1 MNDPDILYHYC
12 SVDSFYKIVQSN
24 EIWLSD
30 SYVLNDYKENT
41 WITPI
46 IKEIFATKRNL
57 KYGELF
63 DKILQTYDLNN
74 YIPFVCYFSTDG
86 DVLSQWRAYAD
97 DGAGVANSILISY
110 FKLDFSKYIKGP
122 PFSEI
127 VLSQSVKY

>member
-1 MNDPDILYHYC
+1 MSVPDILYHYC

-46 IKEIFATKRNL
+46 LKEIFAIKRNQ

-63 DKILQTYDLNN
+63 DKILQTYELNN
-74 YIPFVCYFSTDG
+74 RGIRLTPVYTISFIPACRLGRRGCALPLQGRWLRLAEPNGRTASHVTAMSFG
-86 DVLSQWRAYAD
+86 
-97 DGAGVANSILISY
+97 
-110 FKLDFSKYIKGP
+110 
-122 PFSEI
+122 
-127 VLSQSVKY
+127 